1 MAADM
6 SVRLD
11 WLPAAD
17 ALRSIELIARSG
29 LPVRPP
35 EGMKV
40 DDFRNLMSLDKKVAS
55 GKLRLV
61 LMRQLGDA
69 VVSGDFDPAAVD
81 DTLRHYSP
89 KQPENGAAPL
99 PRRTRPIPRPSP
111 PHRG

>member
-17 ALRSIELIARSG
+17 ALRSIELIVRSG

-69 VVSGDFDPAAVD
+69 VVSGDFDPAALDATSSEEGRVGKECVS
-81 DTLRHYSP
+81 TGRS
-89 KQPENGAAPL
+89 
-99 PRRTRPIPRPSP
+99 RWWPS
-111 PHRG
+111 H